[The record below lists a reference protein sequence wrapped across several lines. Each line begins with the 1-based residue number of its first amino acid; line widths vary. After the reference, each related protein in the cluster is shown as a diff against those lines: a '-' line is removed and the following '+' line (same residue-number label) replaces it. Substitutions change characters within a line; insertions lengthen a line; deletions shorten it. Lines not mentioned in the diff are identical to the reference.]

1 MWEAF
6 KNFIFWAIDAFYGLV
21 GDWGMAIII
30 ITVIFRA
37 AITPLMYTQSKSSY
51 RMQKMQPVIQ
61 QIKERFP
68 DDVARQNAET
78 QKLYA
83 DAKFNPLA
91 GCVPML
97 IQMPIFIA
105 LFQVLR
111 EMPERVHTESYVFLN
126 LIPDLTTSPSVA
138 FAGGFSA
145 FLPYLILL
153 AIFALGTF
161 VPTILMQRNQQNAQQ
176 KQQMIIMVVVM
187 SIMMIWV
194 GWGSPAGVLLFWGA
208 SSLLAIAQQQ
218 ISMRLIKKNDKEE
231 IASVYEVPVDMTVE
245 RKVKKKR
252 PNKKK
257 KH

>member
-6 KNFIFWAIDAFYGLV
+6 LDLIFWVIQSLYNVF
-21 GDWGMAIII
+21 GDWGVAILI
-30 ITVIFRA
+30 ITIIFRA
-37 AITPLMYTQSKSSY
+37 AITPLMFKQSKSSY
-51 RMQKMQPVIQ
+51 EMQKIQPLMN

-68 DDVARQNAET
+68 DDPVRQNQET

-83 DAKFNPLA
+83 ETKFNPLA

-111 EMPERVHTESYVFLN
+111 SMGERVSGTSSYEFLN
-126 LIPDLTTSPSVA
+126 IVPNLTLTPSDVWAQGFGVA
-138 FAGGFSA
+138 
-145 FLPYLILL
+145 LPYLILL
-153 AIFALGTF
+153 IIFAACTF
-161 VPTILMQRNQQNAQQ
+161 IPSILQQ
-176 KQQMIIMVVVM
+176 KQQANNPQKNQMYIMMGIM
-187 SIMMIWV
+187 SIMMIWI

-218 ISMRLIKKNDKEE
+218 ISMRIIEKKDAETE
-231 IASVYEVPVDMTVE
+231 APAYELPSEVNVT
-245 RKVKKKR
+245 RKVKKPR
-252 PNKKK
+252 PTK